1 MGHLFIMSM
10 VANFEL
16 KEIACSLA
24 LGTAPCIGPED
35 FEEVLE
41 VIGSFE
47 KESLN
52 SSGEPPTLG
61 PVVRCLLLLAEVLW
75 LCYGTPDDPT
85 VTSGGNM
92 LPVPEEPRSERWTEL
107 LADLHAWQRGRPS
120 ELQEL
125 IHDDAGNAPFP
136 TILFTTDTA
145 VFTNMLYHAAMLLLA
160 AHRPNFVGM
169 DGPSDSIQED
179 HPCGRV
185 LWHARS
191 LCGIALGSDRRSW
204 DPCMIAA
211 FTLAARYA
219 PQQGQQKLLN
229 DYSKG
234 IAERGWKLENLFP
247 TTRAAMATARESL
260 SL

>member
-1 MGHLFIMSM
+1 M

-16 KEIACSLA
+16 EEIACSIA

-47 KESLN
+47 KESLA

-75 LCYGTPDDPT
+75 LCYGTPDDAT
-85 VTSGGNM
+85 DTSGGNT
-92 LPVPEEPRSERWTEL
+92 LPVPEEPRPERWTEL
-107 LADLHAWQRGRPS
+107 LAGLHAWHRGRPS
-120 ELQEL
+120 GLQEL
-125 IHDDAGNAPFP
+125 IHDDMGTAPFP

-145 VFTNMLYHAAMLLLA
+145 VFANMSYHAAMLLLA
-160 AHRPNFVGM
+160 AHRPSSVGM
-169 DGPSDSIQED
+169 DASDPTQTD

-191 LCGIALGSDRRSW
+191 LCGIALGSERRSW

-219 PQQGQQKLLN
+219 PQQSQQKLLN
-229 DYSKG
+229 DYLKG
-234 IAERGWKLENLFP
+234 VAESGWKLDNLFP
-247 TTRAAMATARESL
+247 TSSAAMVTARQSL
-260 SL
+260 S